1 MTLLSGERGRWTAA
15 LLISLLIHCAL
26 FFVFGGA
33 KTEKE
38 PEPIMNVKL
47 VFAPAFHGNSGG
59 GGGGNQGKEKVR
71 PQPQKEK
78 PAAPVSQKVPVKKK
92 ERDTDKRDLRDPGKE
107 QRDRR
112 TGGVSYRR
120 PG

>member
-1 MTLLSGERGRWTAA
+1 MD
-15 LLISLLIHCAL
+15 
-26 FFVFGGA
+26 GGA
-33 KTEKE
+33 AHLVAHTLCSVLRLWRRKDRKRAGTDNERETCIRPRLPRKQRRWRRRE
-38 PEPIMNVKL
+38 PGKGKGQ
-47 VFAPAFHGNSGG
+47 AAASKRKAGG
-59 GGGGNQGKEKVR
+59 TRITKSPGE
-71 PQPQKEK
+71 
-78 PAAPVSQKVPVKKK
+78 KK